1 MTMGRSSAYWSANR
15 YPDPESEPDRLA
27 PARDLPAAA
36 AARFRVLRSGL
47 VAIKGVTESVRYMGA
62 SWRWSWEYGIGS
74 RKLCWLHVVGDGIST
89 TFTLSDMEESRVRAI
104 PRLPA
109 DLARAVAEAQRTGP
123 VRWCWL
129 ELADRRIVDGFLTF
143 ARRKGEWLNERP
155 APHRGA
161 RVRGGSKRRDDS
173 DDLEAE

>member
-1 MTMGRSSAYWSANR
+1 MTIGRSSAYWSANR
-15 YPDPESEPDRLA
+15 YPDPEAEPDKTA
-27 PARDLPAAA
+27 PLRDLPAAA
-36 AARFRVLRSGL
+36 AARFRAVRSGL
-47 VAIKGVTESVRYMGA
+47 LDIKGVVENVRYMGTN
-62 SWRWSWEYGIGS
+62 WRWSWEYGIGS

-104 PRLPA
+104 ARLPA
-109 DLARAVAEAQRTGP
+109 DLARAVAESQRTGP

-143 ARRKGEWLNERP
+143 ARRKGQWLGERP
-155 APHRGA
+155 APHRGPRA
-161 RVRGGSKRRDDS
+161 RRASAGDR